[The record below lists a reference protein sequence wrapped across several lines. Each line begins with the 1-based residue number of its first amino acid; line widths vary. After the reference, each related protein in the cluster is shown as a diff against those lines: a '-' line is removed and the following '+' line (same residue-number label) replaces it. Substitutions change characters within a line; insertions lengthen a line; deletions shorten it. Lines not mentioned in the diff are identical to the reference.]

1 MKKLTFLILIFF
13 TSELVAQEIRY
24 LNRSPEALLMGDA
37 FTSLADDTYTLFYNP
52 AALANSRA
60 VELSLLNP
68 SFGVTNALDELDR
81 FENFP
86 SNDVSAINERLLGLP
101 VYAQTGISPG
111 IKMGGFFG
119 INFLANSTTSLIL
132 RNQTHPEIDI
142 DYRYDRGFVMG
153 GAYTLGRAPSMRM
166 EGGATGS
173 YTTIGFGFKYI
184 NREGVDNTYDLFGTK
199 LLSDISSG
207 IADATAIKEAFGY
220 SEGKAYGYDFGVLHS
235 EVVGRSKF
243 NLGLSVMD
251 IGDTRFEIEEGTA
264 PIPDQEMIVNLGSSW
279 EQNFGLF
286 NTTFAFDLHPL
297 NSTIDFGRKIHLGV
311 KIGLPLVDIMAG
323 FNAGYL
329 SYGAALNIWP
339 VRLMAGFYE
348 VEIGAEYKQE
358 VGKRAVLYL
367 SFFETAFDL

>member
-1 MKKLTFLILIFF
+1 
-13 TSELVAQEIRY
+13 
-24 LNRSPEALLMGDA
+24 
-37 FTSLADDTYTLFYNP
+37 
-52 AALANSRA
+52 
-60 VELSLLNP
+60 
-68 SFGVTNALDELDR
+68 
-81 FENFP
+81 
-86 SNDVSAINERLLGLP
+86 
-101 VYAQTGISPG
+101 
-111 IKMGGFFG
+111 
-119 INFLANSTTSLIL
+119 
-132 RNQTHPEIDI
+132 
-142 DYRYDRGFVMG
+142 
-153 GAYTLGRAPSMRM
+153 
-166 EGGATGS
+166 
-173 YTTIGFGFKYI
+173 
-184 NREGVDNTYDLFGTK
+184 
-199 LLSDISSG
+199 
-207 IADATAIKEAFGY
+207 
-220 SEGKAYGYDFGVLHS
+220 
-235 EVVGRSKF
+235 
-243 NLGLSVMD
+243 MD